1 MEASAKLRFVRMSPQ
16 KGRLIADMV
25 RGKKVGDALSM
36 LRFTNT
42 KPAKILEK
50 LLKSARA
57 NAEDKNVGD
66 PDSMTIKTVMVDKGP
81 VMKRQLPRARGRVDV
96 LKKPFSHITLIL
108 ESHGEEEGAKR
119 KAPPAK
125 KGVAKKGAEVKTEK
139 KSEAVKGEAEKAP
152 ARKAPVKKTSTKK
165 PVVKKAADA
174 KKGTAKKAAAKKTVA
189 KKTVAKKSAAKKTTA
204 KKSAKKK

>member
-25 RGKKVGDALSM
+25 RGKKVGDALNM
-36 LRFTNT
+36 LHFTNT
-42 KPAKILEK
+42 KPAKIIEK

-57 NAEDKNVGD
+57 NAEEKNVGD
-66 PDSMTIKTVMVDKGP
+66 PDAMIIKTILVDKGP

-96 LKKPFSHITLIL
+96 LHKPFSHITLIL
-108 ESHGEEEGAKR
+108 ESHEEEGAKR

-125 KGVAKKGAEVKTEK
+125 KGVVKKGAEVKTEK

-152 ARKAPVKKTSTKK
+152 AKKATVKKTSTKK
-165 PVVKKAADA
+165 PVAKKTADA
-174 KKGTAKKAAAKKTVA
+174 KKGTAKKAAAKKAVA